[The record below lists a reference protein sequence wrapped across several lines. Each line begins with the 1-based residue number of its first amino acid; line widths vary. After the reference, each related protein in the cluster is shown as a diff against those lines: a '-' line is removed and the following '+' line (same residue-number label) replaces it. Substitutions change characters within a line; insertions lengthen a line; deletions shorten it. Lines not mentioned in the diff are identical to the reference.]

1 MNNLNCTQEELAKRM
16 GKSRAYIANLLRLRR
31 LPQEVQQMVSDG
43 KLSGSHVRTLLT
55 LDSDEKIL
63 EWAKKTIKE
72 DLSVHQLEE
81 LLKNEIKPTKKS
93 KKSKDIYLVDLE
105 SSIGDKLKADVELTK
120 HKLTISYKDSQ
131 DLNRILEILNLL
143 EEGL

>member
-1 MNNLNCTQEELAKRM
+1 M
-16 GKSRAYIANLLRLRR
+16 RLRKFVR
-31 LPQEVQQMVSDG
+31 PFEKAFEKVQKENPISENEEWLVM
-43 KLSGSHVRTLLT
+43 LSNTT
-55 LDSDEKIL
+55 DEKIL